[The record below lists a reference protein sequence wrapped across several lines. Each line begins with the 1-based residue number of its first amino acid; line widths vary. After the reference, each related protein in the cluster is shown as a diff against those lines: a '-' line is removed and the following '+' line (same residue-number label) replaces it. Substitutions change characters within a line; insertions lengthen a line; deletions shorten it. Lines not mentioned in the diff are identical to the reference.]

1 MDQSLHSYSNAKATR
16 LQLSKKRSGRVW
28 AVDDTRKN
36 ARITSFDVAERAG
49 VSQST
54 VSRALSGSAVIS
66 ETTRQKVMSAAQ
78 AMGYFVDERA
88 ARLRRGHTGTL
99 AVVVICKPGE
109 RARDVNP
116 FSYALLGGI
125 CAAAADRGLEVLVS
139 LQAEE
144 DKLFGHYVERGQAEG
159 LIVIGTTANREAWA
173 YFRGVGEAAAETGAP
188 VAFWGSPL
196 GDLDRVLSDN
206 ETGAKAAADHLIDQG
221 SKTLVCIGSSGGPQ
235 RQFEERART
244 FLGRAKERGVTASL
258 IEIEPAGARREQGR
272 LAAKVLLEEHG
283 ECDGVFA
290 VCDALAFGVIEELNA
305 AGKNIPADVR
315 LVGFDGLP
323 ASEMTSPALTT
334 IEPDLDLAGRMLVEA
349 VTQSMGEGEERVKVQ
364 RVPVKLT
371 LRAST

>member
-1 MDQSLHSYSNAKATR
+1 MEDL
-16 LQLSKKRSGRVW
+16 
-28 AVDDTRKN
+28 RKN

-66 ETTRQKVMSAAQ
+66 EATRQKVMSAAQ
-78 AMGYFVDERA
+78 EMGYYVDERA

-99 AVVVICKPGE
+99 AVVVICKPGA

-125 CAAAADRGLEVLVS
+125 CAAAAEQGLEVLVS
-139 LQAEE
+139 LQADE

-159 LIVIGTTANREAWA
+159 LIVIGTTANRPAWD
-173 YFRGVGEAAAETGAP
+173 YFSDIGKAAAQTGAP

-221 SKTLVCIGSSGGPQ
+221 AKNLVCIGSLGSPQ
-235 RQFEERART
+235 RQFAERAQV
-244 FLGRAKERGVTASL
+244 FLNRAKMRGVTASL
-258 IEIEPAGARREQGR
+258 IEIEPADARRDQGR
-272 LAAKVLLEEHG
+272 LAAKKLLEEHG

-290 VCDALAFGVIEELNA
+290 VCDALAFGVIEELQT
-305 AGKNIPADVR
+305 AGKAIPDDLR
-315 LVGFDGLP
+315 LVGFDGIP
-323 ASEMTSPALTT
+323 ASEMTSPPLTT
-334 IEPDLDLAGRMLVEA
+334 VEPDLDLAGRMLVEA
-349 VTQSMGEGEERVKVQ
+349 VAGAIGEGGAHPKVQ
-364 RVPVKLT
+364 RVPVKLVK
-371 LRAST
+371 RASS

>member
-1 MDQSLHSYSNAKATR
+1 MEDL
-16 LQLSKKRSGRVW
+16 
-28 AVDDTRKN
+28 RKN

-66 ETTRQKVMSAAQ
+66 EATRQKVMSAASE
-78 AMGYFVDERA
+78 MGYFVDERA

-125 CAAAADRGLEVLVS
+125 CAAAADKGLEVLVS

-159 LIVIGTTANREAWA
+159 LIVIGTTANRAAWE
-173 YFRGVGEAAAETGAP
+173 YFRKVGETASVTGAP

-196 GDLDRVLSDN
+196 GDLDWVLSDN
-206 ETGAKAAADHLIDQG
+206 ETGARAAADHLIDQG
-221 SKTLVCIGSSGGPQ
+221 AKSLVCIGSGEGPQ
-235 RQFEERART
+235 RQFAERGEAFLARAR
-244 FLGRAKERGVTASL
+244 ERGVQAEL
-258 IEIEPAGARREQGR
+258 IEFEPAGARREQGR
-272 LAAKVLLEEHG
+272 LASRKLLETYPQ
-283 ECDGVFA
+283 CDGVFA
-290 VCDALAFGVIEELNA
+290 VCDALAFGVIEELQA
-305 AGKNIPADVR
+305 SGKRIPEDIR
-315 LVGFDGLP
+315 LVGFDDIP
-323 ASEMTSPALTT
+323 ASAMTSPALST

-349 VTQSMGEGEERVKVQ
+349 VAGVLGDGAEHPKVQ
-364 RVPVKLT
+364 RVSVRLVT
-371 LRAST
+371 RASSCAG

>member
-1 MDQSLHSYSNAKATR
+1 MDDL
-16 LQLSKKRSGRVW
+16 
-28 AVDDTRKN
+28 RKS

-66 ETTRQKVMSAAQ
+66 EATRQKVMNAATE
-78 AMGYFVDERA
+78 MGYFVDERA

-99 AVVVICKPGE
+99 AVVVICMPGGG
-109 RARDVNP
+109 ARDVNP

-125 CAAAADRGLEVLVS
+125 CAAAADLGLEVLVS

-159 LIVIGTTANREAWA
+159 LIVIGTTANRPAWD
-173 YFRGVGEAAAETGAP
+173 YFRHIGASAEETGSP

-206 ETGAKAAADHLIDQG
+206 EVGAQAAADHLIDSG
-221 SKTLVCIGSSGGPQ
+221 AKSLVCIGSLGSPQ
-235 RQFEERART
+235 RQFAERVEA
-244 FLGRAKERGVTASL
+244 FLARAKARGVKADL
-258 IEIEPAGARREQGR
+258 IEIEPADARRDQGR
-272 LAAKVLLEEHG
+272 LAAEKLLASHP

-290 VCDALAFGVIEELNA
+290 VCDALAFGVLEALQSG
-305 AGKNIPADVR
+305 GKSVPGDIR
-315 LVGFDGLP
+315 LVGFDGIP

-334 IEPDLDLAGRMLVEA
+334 IEPDLDLAGRLLVEA
-349 VTQSMGEGEERVKVQ
+349 VAGSVTGHDAERPKVQ
-364 RVPVKLT
+364 RVPVKMIT
-371 LRAST
+371 RASS